1 MVRRGGLWIGGVAF
15 LAALTCGCQK
25 SARTPAAA
33 PAAPDPVAEA
43 RQEIEQG
50 QPDAALAK
58 LLTAPQ
64 GPENLCLQGA
74 AWAKKAEGAPLPTP
88 TIGADG
94 VPATAEFKSEE
105 RRAIDLFQ
113 RALSAK
119 PDLAEAHLGLAELL
133 APHAIRRYEL
143 GAASR
148 RARSR
153 RRRAAPTPA
162 PATAEPLLEP
172 GSIAEHF
179 KAASKDPKLALRA
192 LDGLARFAM
201 RVDRPEDRE
210 WAYRGLVD
218 AEPENP
224 SRLVELGDF
233 LLKERGD
240 PNGAIAEYKQALVW
254 KPDSPAIKGKIADIY
269 IEEGRVAFQAEQ
281 WAVAE
286 ARFVTAQEWVTD
298 PNSAQGLRVRDY
310 RSKLDAIRRTP
321 GRR

>member
-1 MVRRGGLWIGGVAF
+1 VVRRGRPWIGYVAVM
-15 LAALTCGCQK
+15 AALTGGCQK
-25 SARTPAAA
+25 SATTPAAA
-33 PAAPDPVAEA
+33 PAAPDPIAEA

-58 LLTAPQ
+58 LLTGAQ

-94 VPATAEFKSEE
+94 VPVTAEFKSEE

-113 RALSAK
+113 RALSEQPA
-119 PDLAEAHLGLAELL
+119 LAEAHLGLAELL
-133 APHAIRRYEL
+133 VPHAIRRYEL

-148 RARSR
+148 RARPR
-153 RRRAAPTPA
+153 RRGAAPTPV
-162 PATAEPLLEP
+162 PAEPLLEP
-172 GSIAEHF
+172 GGIVEHF
-179 KAASKDPKLALRA
+179 KAASKDPKLAMRA
-192 LDGLARFAM
+192 LDGLARFAT
-201 RVDRPEDRE
+201 RVDRPKDRE

-254 KPDSPAIKGKIADIY
+254 KPDSSEIKAKIADIY